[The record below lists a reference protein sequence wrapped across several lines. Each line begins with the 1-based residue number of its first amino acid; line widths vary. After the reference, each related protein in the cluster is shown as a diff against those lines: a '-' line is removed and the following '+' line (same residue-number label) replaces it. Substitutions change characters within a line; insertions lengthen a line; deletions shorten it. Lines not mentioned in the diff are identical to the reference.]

1 MRARSTAALSA
12 LLVGVCVI
20 GGNVRSD
27 QHEALSLEQ
36 VFDSVHTSVVT
47 LYTEGETGLR
57 DQEGVAQLESNQG
70 SGVLLEGGRIL
81 TAAHVV
87 HTADVVVVEYA
98 DGTRVRGRV
107 IGSVVQG
114 DVALLQVDEAPPSQ
128 IRPAVLGDSDGVRVG
143 SVCFVG
149 GAPRGLT
156 HTLTVGHISARRSRD
171 HPLHDLLDTEHF
183 QTDASINPGNSGG
196 PMFDMNG
203 RVIGIVSFIRSATRE
218 SAGLGFAV
226 TSNTARRLLL
236 ERNPI
241 WSGMTETF
249 LTGPLARAF
258 QIPEGRSGYL
268 LQRVAKGSPADRMGL
283 VGGSI
288 PATIGGTPILLG
300 GDILLEAMG
309 QRLDSPDIGLA
320 LLSSLQDLAPDSRVS
335 VVILRSGQ
343 GLKLEAAAGDLAPW
357 LGKTGPG
364 R

>member
-1 MRARSTAALSA
+1 MRSRSTATLSA
-12 LLVGVCVI
+12 LLAVVCLT
-20 GGNVRSD
+20 GGATHSA
-27 QHEALSLEQ
+27 EATVEE
-36 VFDSVHTSVVT
+36 VFANVHTSVVT

-57 DQEGVAQLESNQG
+57 DAQGLAQTESSQG

-87 HTADVVVVEYA
+87 HSADAVVVQYA
-98 DGTRVRGRV
+98 DGTRVPGRI

-114 DVALLQVDEAPPSQ
+114 DVAMLQVDEAPPSM
-128 IRPAVLGDSDGVRVG
+128 IRPAVLGDSDQVRIG
-143 SVCFVG
+143 SVCFVV

-171 HPLHDLLDTEHF
+171 HPFHDLLDTEHF

-203 RVIGIVSFIRSATRE
+203 RVIGIVSFIKSTVRQ

-226 TSNTARRLLL
+226 TSNTVRRLLL
-236 ERNPI
+236 ERNAI
-241 WSGMTETF
+241 WSGMTEVF
-249 LTGPLARAF
+249 LTGRVAQAF
-258 QIPEGRSGYL
+258 QLPEGRSGYL
-268 LQRVAKGSPADRMGL
+268 LQRVAKGSPADRLGL

-288 PATIGGTPILLG
+288 PATIGETPLLIG

-309 QRLDSPDIGLA
+309 QRLDSADIGLA
-320 LLSSLQDLAPDSRVS
+320 LLSSLQDLTPAARVS
-335 VVILRSGQ
+335 VVILRSGKVV
-343 GLKLEAAAGDLAPW
+343 KLEAPASDLAPW
-357 LGKTGPG
+357 LANP

>member
-1 MRARSTAALSA
+1 MRARFIIVLCA
-12 LLVGVCVI
+12 LLVAVCVT
-20 GGNVRSD
+20 GGEVYPAE
-27 QHEALSLEQ
+27 QEASLED
-36 VFDSVHTSVVT
+36 VFASVHTSVVT

-57 DQEGVAQLESNQG
+57 NKEGVAQIESSQG

-87 HTADVVVVEYA
+87 HSADAVVVEYV

-114 DVALLQVDEAPPSQ
+114 DVALLQVDEAPPASIQ
-128 IRPAVLGDSDGVRVG
+128 PATLGDSDKVRVG
-143 SVCFVG
+143 SRCFVV

-171 HPLHDLLDTEHF
+171 HPVLDILDTEHF

-196 PMFDMNG
+196 PLFDMNG

-241 WSGMTETF
+241 WSGMTEIF
-249 LTGPLARAF
+249 LTGPVARAF
-258 QIPEGRSGYL
+258 QIPEGRSGFL
-268 LQRVAKGSPADRMGL
+268 LQRVAEGSPADRLGL
-283 VGGSI
+283 IGGSI
-288 PATIGGTPILLG
+288 PATIGERSLLLG

-309 QRLDSPDIGLA
+309 KRLDSPEVGVA
-320 LLSSLQDLAPDSRVS
+320 LMSSLQDISPDSRVS
-335 VVILRSGQ
+335 VVILRSGK
-343 GLKLEAAAGDLAPW
+343 GLRMDARAGDLAPW
-357 LGKTGPG
+357 LDKAGS